1 MRVIRV
7 DDDVW
12 RLLQKRA
19 SAFED
24 TPNSVLRRILK
35 VNGARSRKNT
45 APRIPCGE
53 RTPQKDF
60 RQPILRSL
68 VEKGGSGKTAEV
80 LARIEGILGDKLT
93 DADRATL
100 KQGEIRWRNT
110 AQFERY
116 AMVGDGLLKKNS
128 ARGVWELTEKGIKLA
143 AKELG

>member
-35 VNGARSRKNT
+35 INGARSRKNG
-45 APRIPCGE
+45 APQIPRGE

-60 RQPILRSL
+60 RKPILQAL
-68 VEKGGSGKTAEV
+68 YEKGGSGKIAEV
-80 LARIEGILGDKLT
+80 LARVEEIFGDNLT
-93 DADRATL
+93 EADRATL

-110 AQFERY
+110 AQWERN
-116 AMVGDGLLKKNS
+116 AMVRDGLLKEDS
-128 ARGVWELTEKGIKLA
+128 PRGVWELAEKGIKLA
-143 AKELG
+143 EKELG

>member
-12 RLLQKRA
+12 RSLQKRA

-35 VNGARSRKNT
+35 VNGARSRKNR
-45 APRIPCGE
+45 APRIPRGE

-60 RQPILRSL
+60 RQPILRAL
-68 VEKGGSGKTAEV
+68 YEKGGSGKTPEV
-80 LARIEGILGDKLT
+80 LARVAGILGDKLT

-110 AQFERY
+110 AQWERN
-116 AMVGDGLLKKNS
+116 AMVKDGLLKKGS
-128 ARGVWELTEKGIKLA
+128 TRGVWELTEKGIKLA
-143 AKELG
+143 EKELG